1 MRREATP
8 VTPHRPRHGRSTY
21 PRRAELAA
29 PSRAER
35 GQAVVEYAL
44 IVSFWAMLLFLP
56 VLPRPGR
63 PDIVSPKS
71 GERVSVF
78 MLFVDA
84 FDVYI
89 NSFHTVITLPI
100 P

>member
-1 MRREATP
+1 MSRR
-8 VTPHRPRHGRSTY
+8 SSC
-21 PRRAELAA
+21 RRGPTA
-29 PSRAER
+29 SQR
-35 GQAVVEYAL
+35 GQAMTEYAL
-44 IVSFWAMLLFLP
+44 IVSVWAMLLFLP
-56 VLPRPGR
+56 VIPRPGR

>member
-1 MRREATP
+1 
-8 VTPHRPRHGRSTY
+8 
-21 PRRAELAA
+21 
-29 PSRAER
+29 
-35 GQAVVEYAL
+35 
-44 IVSFWAMLLFLP
+44 MLLFLP
-56 VLPRPGR
+56 VIPRPGR

>member
-1 MRREATP
+1 MTD
-8 VTPHRPRHGRSTY
+8 RPCKTA
-21 PRRAELAA
+21 RAR
-29 PSRAER
+29 RAER
-35 GQAVVEYAL
+35 GQAMTEYAI
-44 IVSFWAMLLFLP
+44 IVSIWAMLLFVP

-63 PDIVSPKS
+63 PDLVSPTS
-71 GERVSVF
+71 GERISVF
-78 MLFVDA
+78 MLFVEA